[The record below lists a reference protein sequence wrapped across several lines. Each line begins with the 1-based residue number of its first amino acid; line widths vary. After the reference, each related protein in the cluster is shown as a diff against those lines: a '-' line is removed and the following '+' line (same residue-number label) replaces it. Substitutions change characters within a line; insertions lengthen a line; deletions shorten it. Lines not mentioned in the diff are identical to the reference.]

1 VKILLVAVLSG
12 LVCGLEAANGMF
24 TSAEVAAH
32 FGLGPLAHSGLL
44 TASIVGG
51 TFGAVAGGCVAD
63 LYGRKFALVLQA
75 MALLPTALVAA
86 AATSLGAVVCAR
98 AAAAAVAMLS
108 ACASLSYTFELSPVH
123 RRGAAPACW
132 GCAAAAAWVAVRALA
147 HGGSGAMANHGWRV
161 VGGGPHLLLALA
173 QLVCLCRLPESPRW
187 LASRRQHTAARAALR
202 KLHGAARSSAAVA
215 VIRAELHALNKDEL
229 ASGVPLGVGSRSDGS
244 SSSGFDARSS
254 HGGDNDSAS
263 AAADPLNS
271 SSVAGG
277 SPATRPAYEA
287 AWGDTSGCLCRGVY
301 SAAWDVRAAVLRAWL
316 GLQRW
321 RPVLTLL
328 SSICT
333 ASLGAGGL
341 QVIYWGPKV
350 LEPCLLSPAVAETI
364 LTVAPL
370 ACASGV
376 AWAVSDD
383 RQVGRRPLAVL
394 SAGLVVGGSLL
405 LALLLVFFAQLPWH
419 GPGYV
424 LRYDTSSLFM

>member
-32 FGLGPLAHSGLL
+32 FGLGPLAHSGLV

-51 TFGAVAGGCVAD
+51 TFGAFAGGTVAD

-132 GCAAAAAWVAVRALA
+132 GCAAAAAWVGVRALA
-147 HGGSGAMANHGWRV
+147 RGGSSAMANHGWRV

-187 LASRRQHTAARAALR
+187 LASRRQHSAAREALR

-229 ASGVPLGVGSRSDGS
+229 ASGVPLGVGSRDGS
-244 SSSGFDARSS
+244 NTGFDARSS
-254 HGGDNDSAS
+254 HGGDAG
-263 AAADPLNS
+263 AADPLNS
-271 SSVAGG
+271 SSAIAAGDG
-277 SPATRPAYEA
+277 SAATRPAYEA
-287 AWGDTSGCLCRGVY
+287 AWGDTSGCICRGVY
-301 SAAWDVRAAVLRAWL
+301 SAAWDVRAAVVRTWL

-341 QVIYWGPKV
+341 QIIYWGPKV

-364 LTVAPL
+364 LTIAPL

-424 LRYDTSSLFM
+424 LRYRILDVHTCL